1 MYLAFRKSG
10 AALAVLSTVFIVPGF
25 VGDAQAFK
33 LFGIRLWGEDEPEVQ
48 VVNPVRYSAT
58 LDAGNADEELKKR
71 LEARSLMLADADK
84 PVSGDLGVVVKA
96 RDERDR
102 LVAALY
108 EEARYGGVVK
118 IEIAGTDLDS
128 LPPNPAFNNSAPV
141 PVRISVTPG
150 PVFRIGTAR
159 LEGDVAGRD
168 LATYGLTPGGDAGSL
183 RIISAGDRLVHDLK
197 TEGRPLARLVK
208 RSASADHSDNTVD
221 VVIAAEGGPVAP
233 VGMIGISGENS
244 IDPDFIRSYSRLN
257 AGQPYSPKDL
267 EKASQRL
274 RQLGVFSSVT
284 IREDERLASDGSI
297 PLTIEVAEGK
307 HRYFGVGAEVTTT
320 DGAGFQGYWGHRNL
334 FGKAE
339 ALRIEGAVSRIGEAS
354 SVSGMDYSA
363 GISFTKPGFFHPS
376 ATFKAS
382 LIAKTEH
389 PDSYESKSVTASS
402 GVSYELNDTDT
413 VSGGG
418 EIAWSRTD
426 DAYGRNRYL
435 TFSLPIE
442 FVRDTRD
449 DKLNPKKGF
458 RAAVSAR
465 PSYEALNGTF
475 FSSFEASGSVYKA
488 LGEQEKVVMAARLAA
503 GVLAGTSNLD
513 RIPATR
519 RFYAGGGGSVR
530 GYSYQEI
537 SPYNSS
543 GDALGGRSY
552 VTASLEAR
560 INVTD
565 TIGIVPF
572 VDAGVVSSGMTPDFS
587 DVRAAA
593 GVGLRYATPFGP
605 LRLDVA
611 LPLDKYPGGSSYGIY
626 AGIGQSF

>member
-1 MYLAFRKSG
+1 MYLAFRKTG
-10 AALAVLSTVFIVPGF
+10 TAIAVLATVFVSPVFTGE
-25 VGDAQAFK
+25 AYALK
-33 LFGIRLWGEDEPEVQ
+33 LFGIRLWGEDEPEITVS
-48 VVNPVRYSAT
+48 NPVRYSVT
-58 LDAGNADEELKKR
+58 LDAGNADSELKER
-71 LEARSLMLADADK
+71 LENRSQMIADADK
-84 PVSGDLGVVVKA
+84 PVSGDLGLVVKA

-108 EEARYGGVVK
+108 EEARYGGVVQ
-118 IEIAGTDLDS
+118 ISIAGTDIEQ
-128 LPPNPAFNNSAPV
+128 LPPNPSFSHSGPV
-141 PVRISVTPG
+141 PVTITITPG
-150 PVFRIGTAR
+150 PVFTLGSVK
-159 LEGDVAGRD
+159 LEGDAAGRD
-168 LATYGLTPGGDAGSL
+168 MSAYGLAPGGDAGSL
-183 RIISAGDRLVHDLK
+183 KIINAGDRLVNDLK
-197 TEGRPLARLVK
+197 AEGRPLARLVT
-208 RSASADHSDNTVD
+208 RTASADHSDNTVD
-221 VVIAAEGGPVAP
+221 VVIGAEGGPVAP
-233 VGMIGISGENS
+233 LGMVGIKGQNS
-244 IDPDFIRSYSRLN
+244 VDPDFIRSYSRLN
-257 AGQPYSPKDL
+257 AGQPYSPKAL

-284 IREDERLASDGSI
+284 VREDSKLASDGSI

-307 HRYFGVGAEVTTT
+307 HRYFGFGAEVSTT
-320 DGAGFQGYWGHRNL
+320 DGAGLQGYWGHRNL

-339 ALRIEGAVSRIGEAS
+339 ALKIEGAVSRLGEAS

-363 GISFTKPGFFHPS
+363 GISFTKPGFIHPS

-389 PDSYESKSVTASS
+389 PDSYESKSITGTS

-418 EIAWSRTD
+418 EIAWTQTD

-449 DKLNPKKGF
+449 DKLNPKSGF
-458 RAAVSAR
+458 RAAVAAK
-465 PSYEALNGTF
+465 PSWEALNGTF
-475 FSSFEASGSVYKA
+475 FSTFEASGTAYKGM
-488 LGEQEKVVMAARLAA
+488 GENDRVVLAGKLAA
-503 GVLAGTSNLD
+503 GVLVGTGDLD

-530 GYSYQEI
+530 GYGYQKI
-537 SPYNSS
+537 SPYNAD

-552 VTASLEAR
+552 VVGSVEAR
-560 INVTD
+560 INITD
-565 TIGIVPF
+565 TVGIVPF
-572 VDAGVVSSGMTPDFS
+572 VDAGVVSGDLTPDFS
-587 DVRAAA
+587 DIRAAA
-593 GVGLRYATPFGP
+593 GIGLRYATPFGP

-611 LPLDKYPGGSSYGIY
+611 MPLDKYPGGSSYGIY